1 MRAAKNMVFSLTI
14 AQPETRAT
22 DEFVRQVHAWC
33 VHHEAEE
40 TPTESVRAV
49 SRLTSFVRARWWR
62 WGRSPHRWAA
72 NLIENSWGLSEWG
85 MDQRGEVSQGLN
97 PALEVSV
104 KSLHGGQAPCQPPYV
119 LRMYMRARLNAW
131 CMLTRICRV
140 LSFSAHQDC
149 AMYTIIR
156 YTNRC
161 DLKIFLSED
170 LRLCIPYTFLKI
182 DAHLQSRSFFSEP
195 FDYLA
200 KLGLYTY
207 LRSWPTLRSA
217 EHNSVPAG
225 PLMHIPPV

>member
-131 CMLTRICRV
+131 CMLTRICHV
-140 LSFSAHQDC
+140 LSFSAHHEDC

-156 YTNRC
+156 YTNR
-161 DLKIFLSED
+161 DTIVATLKFFHRKIFAYVYH
-170 LRLCIPYTFLKI
+170 INFLKLMPI
-182 DAHLQSRSFFSEP
+182 FNRDHSSPSHSITL
-195 FDYLA
+195 L
-200 KLGLYTY
+200 
-207 LRSWPTLRSA
+207 SWA
-217 EHNSVPAG
+217 YI
-225 PLMHIPPV
+225 HI